1 MEKFEDKVLKRLNYI
16 LEGEESKVD
25 YIADKINKLKLKYQ
39 SLNKIEDT
47 EWISEK
53 DTFLITYG
61 DSLIRNDEKSL
72 NVLNQFLNEKLKGYI
87 NNVHILP
94 FFPWTSDDGFSV
106 VDYREIDPS
115 LGSWRDVQ
123 EIAKEFNMMYDAVIN
138 HISAESDWVK
148 GFLNDEAKYKDYF
161 IVQDDVEEL
170 KLVTR
175 PRTLPLLTEFETKS
189 GKKKVWTTFS
199 EDQIDLNFKNEDLFV
214 EIIDILLFYVEMGA
228 KSIRLDAIGYMWKE
242 LGTNCIHQPKAHEII
257 KLWRDI
263 FNEVAPNTILI
274 SETNVPHKDNISYF
288 GNGYDEV
295 KMVYQFPLPPLTL
308 HTMQTGNSTRILDWL
323 DGLKMVSDKTTF
335 FNFLSSH
342 DGIGV
347 VPSTGLLTQD
357 EIDRMIEKVIEH
369 GGKISYKNNSDG
381 SSSPYE
387 MNINYLEALSSPDL
401 DIKKRCDVL
410 LSAVNILNSIIGVP
424 AIYIHTILG
433 SLNDYE
439 GLAQTGRNRSINR
452 EKLDYDVVREELENK
467 ESLRNMVFYGII
479 KQIEARTSEKAF
491 HPTANQKV
499 VKIDDRIFS
508 IIRSSGDEELLVIN
522 NISSDIIE
530 LEYLKILELFS
541 NKKDILIEIINKKE
555 IKDNK
560 IVLNPYEYMWLK

>member
-16 LEGEESKVD
+16 FEGEESKID

-61 DSLIRNDEKSL
+61 DSLIRHDEKSL

>member
-16 LEGEESKVD
+16 FEGEESKID

-61 DSLIRNDEKSL
+61 DSLIRHDEKSL

-347 VPSTGLLTQD
+347 VPATGLLTQD

>member
-16 LEGEESKVD
+16 FEGEESKIN
-25 YIADKINKLKLKYQ
+25 YIANKINELKVKYRG
-39 SLNKIEDT
+39 LNKVEDT

-61 DSLIRNDEKSL
+61 DSLTKNDEKPL
-72 NVLNQFLNEKLKGYI
+72 NVLNQFLNEKLNGYI

-106 VDYREIDPS
+106 VDYRKIDPS
-115 LGSWRDVQ
+115 LGNWNDVQ

-138 HISAESDWVK
+138 HISAESDWFK
-148 GFLNDEAKYKDYF
+148 GFLNDDIRYKDYF

-295 KMVYQFPLPPLTL
+295 KMVYQFPLPPLTV

-347 VPSTGLLTQD
+347 VPATGLLTQD

-452 EKLDYDVVREELENK
+452 EKLDYDIVREELESK

-508 IIRSSGDEELLVIN
+508 IIRSNGDEELLVIN
-522 NISSDIIE
+522 NISNDTIE

-541 NKKDILIEIINKKE
+541 DKRDILIEIINKKE
-555 IKDNK
+555 IKDSK

>member
-16 LEGEESKVD
+16 CEGEESKVD

-138 HISAESDWVK
+138 HISAESDWFK
-148 GFLNDEAKYKDYF
+148 GFLNDDKRYKDYF

-199 EDQIDLNFKNEDLFV
+199 EDRIDLNFRNEDLFV

>member
-16 LEGEESKVD
+16 FEGEESKVD

-138 HISAESDWVK
+138 HISAESDWFK
-148 GFLNDEAKYKDYF
+148 GFLNDDKRYKDYF

-199 EDQIDLNFKNEDLFV
+199 EDRIDLNFRNEDLFV

>member
-16 LEGEESKVD
+16 FEGEESKIN
-25 YIADKINKLKLKYQ
+25 YIANKINELKVKYRG
-39 SLNKIEDT
+39 LNKVEDT

-61 DSLIRNDEKSL
+61 DSLTKNDEKPL
-72 NVLNQFLNEKLKGYI
+72 NVLNQFLNEKLNGYI

-106 VDYREIDPS
+106 VDYRKIDPS
-115 LGSWRDVQ
+115 LGNWNDVQ

-138 HISAESDWVK
+138 HISAESDWFK
-148 GFLNDEAKYKDYF
+148 GFLNDDIRYKDYF

-199 EDQIDLNFKNEDLFV
+199 EDRIDLNFRNEDLFV

>member
-1 MEKFEDKVLKRLNYI
+1 MTPTVDK
-16 LEGEESKVD
+16 EP
-25 YIADKINKLKLKYQ
+25 
-39 SLNKIEDT
+39 
-47 EWISEK
+47 
-53 DTFLITYG
+53 
-61 DSLIRNDEKSL
+61 
-72 NVLNQFLNEKLKGYI
+72 EKLKGYI

-347 VPSTGLLTQD
+347 VPATGLLTQD

-369 GGKISYKNNSDG
+369 GGRISYKNNSDG

>member
-16 LEGEESKVD
+16 FEGEESKIN
-25 YIADKINKLKLKYQ
+25 YIANKINEVKVKYRG
-39 SLNKIEDT
+39 LNKVEDT

-61 DSLIRNDEKSL
+61 DSLTKNDEKPL

-115 LGSWRDVQ
+115 LGSWKDVQ
-123 EIAKEFNMMYDAVIN
+123 EISKKFNMMYDAVIN
-138 HISAESDWVK
+138 HISAESDWFK
-148 GFLNDEAKYKDYF
+148 GFLNDDMRYKDYF

-347 VPSTGLLTQD
+347 VPATGLLTQD

-401 DIKKRCDVL
+401 DIKKRCNVL

>member
-16 LEGEESKVD
+16 FEGEESKIN
-25 YIADKINKLKLKYQ
+25 YIANKINEVKVKYRG
-39 SLNKIEDT
+39 LNKVEDT

-61 DSLIRNDEKSL
+61 DSLTKNDEKPL

-115 LGSWRDVQ
+115 LGSWKDVQ
-123 EIAKEFNMMYDAVIN
+123 EISKKFNMMYDAVIN
-138 HISAESDWVK
+138 HISAESDWFK
-148 GFLNDEAKYKDYF
+148 GFLNDDMRYKDYF

-214 EIIDILLFYVEMGA
+214 EIIDILLFYAEMGA

-347 VPSTGLLTQD
+347 VPATGLLTQD

-401 DIKKRCDVL
+401 DIKKRCNVL

>member
-16 LEGEESKVD
+16 FEGEESKVD

>member
-1 MEKFEDKVLKRLNYI
+1 MEKFEDKVLKHLNYI
-16 LEGEESKVD
+16 FEDED
-25 YIADKINKLKLKYQ
+25 DKINYIAEKINELKIKYQ
-39 SLNKIEDT
+39 GLNKIEDV

-61 DSLIRNDEKSL
+61 DSLTKKDEKPL
-72 NVLNQFLNEKLKGYI
+72 NVLNQFLNEKLDGYV

-106 VDYREIDPS
+106 VDYRKIDPN
-115 LGSWRDVQ
+115 LGNWDDVR
-123 EIAKEFNMMYDAVIN
+123 EISKKFNMMYDAVIN
-138 HISAESDWVK
+138 HISAESDWFK
-148 GFLNDEAKYKDYF
+148 GFLNDDVKYKDYF

-199 EDQIDLNFKNEDLFV
+199 EDQIDLNFKNADLFV

-263 FNEVAPNTILI
+263 FNEIAPNTILI

-295 KMVYQFPLPPLTL
+295 KMVYQFPLPPLTV
-308 HTMQTGNSTRILDWL
+308 HTMQTGNATRILDWL
-323 DGLKMVSDKTTF
+323 DGLEMVSDKTTF

-347 VPSTGLLTQD
+347 VPATGLLTQN
-357 EIDRMIEKVIEH
+357 EIDKMIDKVIEH

-401 DIKKRCDVL
+401 DMKKRCDVL

-433 SLNDYE
+433 SLNDYK
-439 GLAQTGRNRSINR
+439 GLERTGRNRSINR
-452 EKLDYDVVREELENK
+452 EKLDYDVVSKELENEK
-467 ESLRNMVFYGII
+467 SLRNMVFYGIR
-479 KQIEARTSEKAF
+479 KQIEVRTSEELF
-491 HPTANQKV
+491 HPTNNQKV
-499 VKIDDRIFS
+499 VKIDNRIFS
-508 IIRSSGDEELLVIN
+508 IIRSNENEEILVIN
-522 NISSDIIE
+522 NISNDTIE
-530 LEYLKILELFS
+530 LEYLKILELFK
-541 NKKDILIEIINKKE
+541 NKKNTLIEIINNKE
-555 IKDNK
+555 IKDGK
-560 IVLNPYEYMWLK
+560 IVLNPYEYMWIK

>member
-16 LEGEESKVD
+16 FEGEESKIN
-25 YIADKINKLKLKYQ
+25 YIANKINEVKVKYRG
-39 SLNKIEDT
+39 LNKVEDT

-61 DSLIRNDEKSL
+61 DSLTKNDEKPL

-115 LGSWRDVQ
+115 LGSWKDVQ
-123 EIAKEFNMMYDAVIN
+123 EISKKFNMMYDAVIN
-138 HISAESDWVK
+138 HISAESDWFK
-148 GFLNDEAKYKDYF
+148 GFLNDDMRYKDYF

-214 EIIDILLFYVEMGA
+214 EIIDILLFYAEMGA

-347 VPSTGLLTQD
+347 VPATGLLTQD

-401 DIKKRCDVL
+401 DIKKRCNVL

-499 VKIDDRIFS
+499 VKVDDRIFS

>member
-16 LEGEESKVD
+16 FEGEESKIN
-25 YIADKINKLKLKYQ
+25 YIANKINEVKVKYRG
-39 SLNKIEDT
+39 LNKVEDT

-61 DSLIRNDEKSL
+61 DSLTKNDEKPL

-115 LGSWRDVQ
+115 LGSWKDVQ
-123 EIAKEFNMMYDAVIN
+123 EISKKFNMMYDAVIN
-138 HISAESDWVK
+138 HISAESDWFK
-148 GFLNDEAKYKDYF
+148 GFLNDDMRYKDYF

-214 EIIDILLFYVEMGA
+214 EIIDILLFYAEMGA

-347 VPSTGLLTQD
+347 VPATGLLTQD

-401 DIKKRCDVL
+401 DIKKRCNVL

-541 NKKDILIEIINKKE
+541 DKRDILIEIINKKE

>member
-16 LEGEESKVD
+16 FEGEESKIN
-25 YIADKINKLKLKYQ
+25 YIANKINELKVKYRG
-39 SLNKIEDT
+39 LNKVEDT

-61 DSLIRNDEKSL
+61 DSLTKNDEKPL
-72 NVLNQFLNEKLKGYI
+72 NVLNQFLNEKLNGYI

-106 VDYREIDPS
+106 VDYRKIDPS
-115 LGSWRDVQ
+115 LGNWNDVQ

-138 HISAESDWVK
+138 HISAESDWFK
-148 GFLNDEAKYKDYF
+148 GFLNDDIRYKDYF

-199 EDQIDLNFKNEDLFV
+199 EDQIDLNFRNEDLFV

-295 KMVYQFPLPPLTL
+295 KMVYQFPLPPLTV

-347 VPSTGLLTQD
+347 VPATGLLTQD

-369 GGKISYKNNSDG
+369 GGRISYKNNSDG

-452 EKLDYDVVREELENK
+452 EKLDYDIVREELESK

-479 KQIEARTSEKAF
+479 KQIEARSSEKTF
-491 HPTANQKV
+491 HPIANQKV

-508 IIRSSGDEELLVIN
+508 IIRSNGDEELLVIN
-522 NISSDIIE
+522 NISNDTIE

-541 NKKDILIEIINKKE
+541 DKRDILIEIINKKE
-555 IKDNK
+555 IKDSK

>member
-16 LEGEESKVD
+16 FEGEESKIN
-25 YIADKINKLKLKYQ
+25 YIANKINELKVKYRG
-39 SLNKIEDT
+39 LNKVEDT

-61 DSLIRNDEKSL
+61 DSLTKNDEKPL
-72 NVLNQFLNEKLKGYI
+72 NVLNQFLNEKLNGYI

-106 VDYREIDPS
+106 VDYRKIDPS
-115 LGSWRDVQ
+115 LGNWNDVQ

-138 HISAESDWVK
+138 HISAESDWFK
-148 GFLNDEAKYKDYF
+148 GFLNDDISYKDYF

-199 EDQIDLNFKNEDLFV
+199 EDRIDLNFRNEDLFV

-295 KMVYQFPLPPLTL
+295 KMVYQFPLPPLTV

-347 VPSTGLLTQD
+347 VPATGLLTQD

-369 GGKISYKNNSDG
+369 GGRISYKNNSDG

-439 GLAQTGRNRSINR
+439 GLARTGRNRSINR
-452 EKLDYDVVREELENK
+452 EKLDYDIVREELESK

-479 KQIEARTSEKAF
+479 KQIEARSSEKTF
-491 HPTANQKV
+491 HPIANQKV

-508 IIRSSGDEELLVIN
+508 IIRSNGDEELLVIN
-522 NISSDIIE
+522 NISNDTIE

-541 NKKDILIEIINKKE
+541 DKRDILIEIINKKE
-555 IKDNK
+555 IKDSK

>member
-16 LEGEESKVD
+16 FEGEESKVD

-347 VPSTGLLTQD
+347 VPATGLLTQD

-369 GGKISYKNNSDG
+369 GGRISYKNNSDG

>member
-16 LEGEESKVD
+16 FEGEESKVD

-138 HISAESDWVK
+138 HISAESDWFK
-148 GFLNDEAKYKDYF
+148 GFLNDDKRYKDYF

>member
-16 LEGEESKVD
+16 FEGEESKVD

-347 VPSTGLLTQD
+347 VPSTGLLIQD